1 MKFKFPFCF
10 LISACVQCMMDTS
23 FFFEAVEPDM
33 KLSDDING
41 IMKLALFVLFRF
53 DVRFF
58 LRQLFWIET

>member
-1 MKFKFPFCF
+1 
-10 LISACVQCMMDTS
+10 
-23 FFFEAVEPDM
+23 M